1 MCKFIQ
7 LWLRAAWDYSK
18 ADGGGPKQWHWIPVI
33 KTHLTEKCH
42 FKHSYMFFPDH
53 FRSII
58 SLATSRDSKPPS
70 ASLKE
75 ERGPKLIGGNANWT
89 SVVITRV
96 RGKAQ
101 EGKFCD
107 SINRELGNSS
117 QGLEA
122 ALSPCLSEQNPT
134 DIRTY
139 DLFPRFLYNCMY
151 LACCNLKSR
160 LPGHLDQ
167 GILFLPLKATYNFD
181 RDILSKYT
189 PSS

>member
-1 MCKFIQ
+1 MCNFIQ
-7 LWLRAAWDYSK
+7 LWLRSAWDYSK
-18 ADGGGPKQWHWIPVI
+18 ADGGGSKQWHWIPVI
-33 KTHLTEKCH
+33 KTHLTEICH

-117 QGLEA
+117 QGLEPGFHHV
-122 ALSPCLSEQNPT
+122 SPS
-134 DIRTY
+134 RTLLTY
-139 DLFPRFLYNCMY
+139 EPMIYF
-151 LACCNLKSR
+151 
-160 LPGHLDQ
+160 Q
-167 GILFLPLKATYNFD
+167 GSSIIVCILRAV
-181 RDILSKYT
+181 I
-189 PSS
+189 